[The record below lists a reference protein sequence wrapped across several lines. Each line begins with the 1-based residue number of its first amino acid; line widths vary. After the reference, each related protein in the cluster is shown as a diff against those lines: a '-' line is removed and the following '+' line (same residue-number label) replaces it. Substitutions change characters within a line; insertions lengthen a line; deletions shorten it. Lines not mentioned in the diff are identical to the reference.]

1 MSEFLLKFDLQAFH
15 ELDEFALLACQ
26 TYNYGNEND
35 WFGAFRGGLYGSYAR
50 IHGIVTH
57 YYAVHTWAPK
67 PRLPTETEY
76 HLASAFFNM
85 DSAIE
90 CVTFA
95 LNALGFCAAPTS
107 FRDVTESTA
116 IRKVSPYDILGKDD
130 VNPPQPGLGGYSR
143 LFPSVQQYWKSC
155 DKMLSTVFEQHDV
168 SKHRETI
175 YEGGMHRTDDP
186 PPGFYDSLGVSD
198 DASQIAQ
205 RALFW
210 PMKEIILKH
219 EPKTPHV
226 KRISQPRENH
236 VLLETIVPQFRDF
249 ILETGLLALRDAR
262 RNIELKVNE
271 FKKP

>member
-1 MSEFLLKFDLQAFH
+1 MSEFLLRFDLREFH

-26 TYNYGNEND
+26 KYNYGNQND
-35 WFGAFRGGLYGSYAR
+35 WFNTFRGGLYGSYAR
-50 IHGIVTH
+50 IHGVVTH
-57 YYAVHTWAPK
+57 YYAVHAWVPK

-76 HLASAFFNM
+76 HLASVFFNM

-116 IRKVSPYDILGKDD
+116 LRKVSPYDILGKDD
-130 VNPPQPGLGGYSR
+130 ANPPRPAIGGYSS
-143 LFPSVQQYWKSC
+143 LFPSVQKYWKSS
-155 DKMLSTVFEQHDV
+155 DKLLSMVFEQHDV
-168 SKHRETI
+168 SKHRGTI
-175 YEGGMHRTDDP
+175 YVGGMARTDP
-186 PPGFYDSLGVSD
+186 PPGFYESLGVSD
-198 DASQIAQ
+198 DASQ

-210 PMKEIILKH
+210 PMKEIILQNA
-219 EPKTPHV
+219 PKIPQT

-236 VLLETIVPQFRDF
+236 VLLQAIVPQFRDF
-249 ILETGLLALRDAR
+249 VSETGLLALRDAR

-271 FKKP
+271 LKKS